1 MKAEVLFF
9 LKNAITQHLISA
21 TKACFLKYIVSKSAR
36 IFLIKEKTRIFSVY
50 KFSSKHCQR
59 AFTMS
64 IFREFVTSQKKH
76 K

>member
-1 MKAEVLFF
+1 MKAKVLFF

-21 TKACFLKYIVSKSAR
+21 TKACFLKYTSKSAR

-64 IFREFVTSQKKH
+64 IFHECVTSQKKH